1 MLRVIHLMK
10 RILILGGGAGGVVVA
25 SRLSKMLKDK
35 SNITIVDKNRYH
47 EFRPSY
53 LWVAMGTRKPD
64 DVRREL
70 ILLESKGINFL
81 HGSVKSIDAADRKV
95 SVEVDGDTRV
105 LDYDYL
111 VVALGAELKPEML
124 KGMEHA
130 YHTWELDDALR
141 FKDAL
146 AGFKGGRIVVG
157 VASMPYRCPPAPFEL
172 ALMLRYLSEQRGVDD
187 RTEISIF
194 HPAWSTPME
203 PFGPFMQKAFTN
215 FLEQYRIRFYGNW
228 KVDHIDGE
236 RKRIVAEDGDALE
249 YDLAVVIPPHMPSRA
264 VAESDLAD
272 KASGYMSV
280 ARKNLRNARYDDVF
294 GLGDIIAPTL
304 GIGMAGVF
312 AHFEGD
318 YIATQI
324 ADELSGAY
332 MAMNYN
338 RSGICV
344 MDIGYAGA
352 AVFCD
357 FSKVLAGEAKYP
369 ECWMLGGMKAFRG
382 IKMAFERM
390 WFAELF
396 GR

>member
-172 ALMLRYLSEQRGVDD
+172 ALMLRYLSEQRGV
-187 RTEISIF
+187 
-194 HPAWSTPME
+194 
-203 PFGPFMQKAFTN
+203 
-215 FLEQYRIRFYGNW
+215 
-228 KVDHIDGE
+228 
-236 RKRIVAEDGDALE
+236 
-249 YDLAVVIPPHMPSRA
+249 
-264 VAESDLAD
+264 
-272 KASGYMSV
+272 
-280 ARKNLRNARYDDVF
+280 
-294 GLGDIIAPTL
+294 
-304 GIGMAGVF
+304 
-312 AHFEGD
+312 
-318 YIATQI
+318 
-324 ADELSGAY
+324 
-332 MAMNYN
+332 
-338 RSGICV
+338 
-344 MDIGYAGA
+344 
-352 AVFCD
+352 
-357 FSKVLAGEAKYP
+357 
-369 ECWMLGGMKAFRG
+369 
-382 IKMAFERM
+382 
-390 WFAELF
+390 
-396 GR
+396 